1 MSPRAPG
8 RGNGHGGG
16 GAVGGVSPLVAR
28 PARQT
33 AGDQAEE
40 AVFEA
45 IMDGAI
51 PPGSP
56 LRLQELA
63 EQLGMSIMP
72 VREALRRL
80 EGLGL
85 VEIVAHKGA
94 WVRPL
99 TLDDLYDTY
108 FTRLNLECLAM
119 RTAAGRVSEEEG
131 ALARAALDEHVAARR
146 RGDHVGARNAH
157 EQFHF
162 TMYRACGSDWLV
174 RSIGAAWRN
183 SERYRVESMRNRR
196 HVARRAEE
204 HVQMLEALEAGD
216 AERAVRLLHQH
227 LLSSVELVAA
237 GLEGDASQ
245 TRVQLPTVDELLP
258 RSSS

>member
-1 MSPRAPG
+1 MSRDDL
-8 RGNGHGGG
+8 GNG
-16 GAVGGVSPLVAR
+16 ASDGVTVTPVALAR

-45 IMDGAI
+45 IMDGKI
-51 PPGSP
+51 PPGAP

-63 EQLGMSIMP
+63 SALGMSIMP

-99 TLDDLYDTY
+99 TLVDLHDTY

-119 RTAAGRVSEEEG
+119 RAAAERFTPADV
-131 ALARAALDEHVAARR
+131 AQARAALDEHVVARR
-146 RGDHVGARNAH
+146 VGDQVGARNAH
-157 EQFHF
+157 ERFHF
-162 TMYRACGSDWLV
+162 AMYRACGSEWLV
-174 RSIGAAWRN
+174 RSIQPAWRN
-183 SERYRVESMRNRR
+183 SERYRVESMRNPE
-196 HVARRAEE
+196 HVARRGTE
-204 HVQMLEALEAGD
+204 HIQMLEALEARD
-216 AERAVRLLHQH
+216 AVRAVELLASH
-227 LLSSVELVAA
+227 LRSSVELVAS
-237 GLEGDASQ
+237 GLQADGEGAP
-245 TRVQLPTVDELLP
+245 VALPQLAELLP
-258 RSSS
+258 HPAR